1 MLKAKNPIEMATS
14 ITAVCCE
21 HGNVY
26 IRLHGTDGKIFAA
39 ASMPAPTALQL
50 NEQILDSIEE
60 WRNGQGAGCDG
71 HA

>member
-1 MLKAKNPIEMATS
+1 MPKTKKEILMAKS
-14 ITAVCCE
+14 ISAVCCE

-26 IRLHGTDGKIFAA
+26 VRLHGADGKIFAA
-39 ASMPAPTALQL
+39 ASMPAPTALEL

>member
-1 MLKAKNPIEMATS
+1 MPKPKKEVLMANS
-14 ITAVCCE
+14 ITSVCCE

-39 ASMPAPTALQL
+39 ACMPAPTALAL

-60 WRNGQGAGCDG
+60 WRNGQGLGCDG
-71 HA
+71 HH